1 MTENNKHHTFKP
13 DEIPCQEI
21 SDPAVLSKNPLV
33 SVNMI
38 TYNHEPYIAQAI
50 EGVLIQK
57 TDFPIELVIGEDC
70 STDRTRKIVLDY
82 QKKYPEM
89 IRVIT
94 AKENVGM
101 QKNGLRTSKACRGKY
116 IAFCE
121 GDDYWTDPNK
131 LQKQVDFLESHP
143 ECVICFHNVN
153 IIYDSKRDKK
163 SHPFYVQGPSLNFTH
178 RVPKPITTLS
188 DLLNG
193 NFIHTPSVMFRAQL
207 FEEFP
212 DWFYRADIG
221 DWPLHVLNAQHGNM
235 GYIDE
240 VMAAYRV
247 HSGGTW
253 SSRSRVEV
261 LDALIHTAELIK
273 ESLSFENRKIINNTI
288 YRWYMEAIEILRH
301 DKELRRA
308 SSYAKKCL
316 MRFGLNKKIPV
327 FKLVLIGYFPEKELQ
342 LSHWLERHLLWR
354 FKK

>member
-1 MTENNKHHTFKP
+1 MK
-13 DEIPCQEI
+13 
-21 SDPAVLSKNPLV
+21 V
-33 SVNMI
+33 SVCI
-38 TYNHEPYIAQAI
+38 TTYNHERYIAQAI
-50 EGVLIQK
+50 ESVLIQSPNF
-57 TDFPIELVIGEDC
+57 DYEIIIGEDD
-70 STDRTRKIVLDY
+70 SSDNTRRIVKEY
-82 QKKYPEM
+82 KRKYPDK
-89 IRVIT
+89 IRLFLNDRKDVIYINGQPT
-94 AKENVGM
+94 GRWNFVNNL
-101 QKNGLRTSKACRGKY
+101 KNARGKY
-116 IAFCE
+116 IALLE

-131 LQKQVDFLESHP
+131 LQKQVDFLDSQP

-153 IIYDSKRDKK
+153 VIYDSKRDKK
-163 SHPFYVQGPSLNFTH
+163 PHPFYFQDSSFDFTR
-178 RVPKPITTLS
+178 RVPKPITTLK

-193 NFIHTPSVMFRAQL
+193 NFIQTPSVMFRARL

-212 DWFYRADIG
+212 DWFYKTGIG
-221 DWPLHVLNAQHGNM
+221 DWPLHVLNAQHGNI

-261 LDALIHTAELIK
+261 LDTLIPTAELIK

-288 YRWYMEAIEILRH
+288 YQWYMEAMEILRH

-327 FKLVLIGYFPEKELQ
+327 FKLVLIGYFPKKELQ